1 MIKTTQKSVVMAY
14 QNIVKLSS
22 EPLSLPVSYK
32 LFKLKK
38 KLAPHFEF
46 QEAQEL
52 SLFDQYHP
60 TFDNGELIF
69 ASNEDRDQFIE
80 KMKEINS
87 LEVEVDMEPE
97 QMQMDENMKISIS
110 TIEALAEFITF
121 E

>member
-1 MIKTTQKSVVMAY
+1 MVKTNQGSVIKAY
-14 QNIVKLSS
+14 KAIEALSNQ
-22 EPLSLPVSYK
+22 PLPLPVSYK

-46 QEAQEL
+46 QETQEL
-52 SLFDQYHP
+52 SLFDQYRP
-60 TFDNGELIF
+60 TFENGELIF

-80 KMKEINS
+80 KMKEVGS